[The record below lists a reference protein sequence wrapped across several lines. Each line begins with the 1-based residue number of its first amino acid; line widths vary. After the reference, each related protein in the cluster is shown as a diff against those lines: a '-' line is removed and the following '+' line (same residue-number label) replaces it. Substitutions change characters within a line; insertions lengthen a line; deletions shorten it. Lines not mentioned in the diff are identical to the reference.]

1 MTNLPEDYPTTKAQ
15 WQEFLDDIEKQLAE
29 QGAIVDAR
37 LVKRRDQVRDIINT
51 WEDDE

>member
-15 WQEFLDDIEKQLAE
+15 WQEYLADVEKQLAD
-29 QGAIVDAR
+29 QGAVVDAR
-37 LVKRRDQVRDIINT
+37 LLKRAKQVRELIDT